1 RRVAGPAP
9 AFWHD
14 MTLIALGL
22 NHQTAPLEL
31 RERVAFPSQDLGSAL
46 RALAAQAGVREAAIL
61 STCNRTELY
70 CHVDVGSESM
80 PGVWMKQHYP
90 SVAARLDE
98 FLYRHTDAEAVRHVF
113 RVATGLDSMILG
125 EPQILGQVKQA
136 WQAARDAQALDS
148 TLDRMFQH
156 TFAVAKRVRT
166 ETQIGAHPVSVA
178 FAAVRLAQQLFAEPK
193 SITALLIGAGDTIEL
208 AARHLYQAGTAR
220 ILIANRTLANAELL
234 AASVDAE
241 PLSLDHLDRHLAQ
254 ADLVLSSTSS
264 AEYLIHRDQ
273 VARALRLR
281 RRRPMLLID
290 LAVPR
295 DIDPKV
301 AELEDAYLYSIDDL
315 GRVIEGNL
323 NSRREAAQAA
333 EAIIALHVEHFMSWQ
348 RTVGGLGPVRQLRA
362 QGEAARDQL
371 LAEASAQL
379 IAGRDPAATLQW
391 LAHTLTGRLL
401 HAPTAN
407 LRAAAARGDV
417 DLLRASTRL
426 FESTVNDAAEELSP

>member
-1 RRVAGPAP
+1 
-9 AFWHD
+9 

-31 RERVAFPSQDLGSAL
+31 RERVVFPSQDLGPAL
-46 RALAAQAGVREAAIL
+46 RALMTQPGVREAAIL

-70 CHVDVGSESM
+70 CRVE
-80 PGVWMKQHYP
+80 PGAEAVPGAWLKQHHP
-90 SVAARLDE
+90 AVAARLDE
-98 FLYRHTDAEAVRHVF
+98 FLYRHLEAHAVRHLF
-113 RVATGLDSMILG
+113 RVATGLDSMVLG

-136 WQAARDAQALDS
+136 WQVAREAHTLDS
-148 TLDRMFQH
+148 MLDRMFQQ

-166 ETQIGAHPVSVA
+166 ETRIGAHPVSVA
-178 FAAVRLAQQLFAEPK
+178 FTAVRLAQRVFADPK

-208 AARHLYQAGTAR
+208 AARHLHQAGTER
-220 ILIANRTLANAELL
+220 ILIANRTLANAQAL
-234 AASVDAE
+234 AASIDAQ
-241 PLSLDHLDRHLAQ
+241 PLALEHLDRHLAE
-254 ADLVLSSTSS
+254 ADLILSSTASP
-264 AEYLIHRDQ
+264 EILIHRDA
-273 VARALRLR
+273 VARALLQR

-295 DIDPKV
+295 DIDPAIAK
-301 AELEDAYLYSIDDL
+301 LEDAYLYSIDDL

-323 NSRREAAQAA
+323 SSRREAAQAA
-333 EAIIALHVEHFMSWQ
+333 EAIIALQVEHFMSWR
-348 RTVGGLGPVRQLRA
+348 RTVEGLSPLLRMRA

-371 LAEASAQL
+371 LAEASAQ
-379 IAGRDPAATLQW
+379 IAAGRDPAATLQW

-417 DLLRASTRL
+417 DLLGAAARL
-426 FESTVNDAAEELSP
+426 FDSSSDNPEPPSS